1 MGFPG
6 CEGICLKARLSF
18 LPRGVQGRPGPGQR
32 EVQSPARLCLSPHH
46 LARDLCQPEGGASE
60 CPLLSFSPGC
70 PPQPRWPPV
79 FAPELCV
86 WKSRCI
92 LRKGRKL
99 LPGPQG
105 PCAGPLLWGCLGQS
119 GLRMPSSGGGHAQWP
134 RASLT
139 TAPACSLLFQGPAAS
154 SGGKVSSCHPVACLT
169 SQGSCFSP
177 SRPCEASSP
186 GVAFLEDDQPL
197 VDVITEWESVLW
209 TQTWCQ
215 PSAPHA
221 L

>member
-60 CPLLSFSPGC
+60 CPLLSFFPGC

-119 GLRMPSSGGGHAQWP
+119 GLRMPSSGGLAVVEGISDDHACLQPPFPGPCGVFWGQSFQLPP
-134 RASLT
+134 RGLSDL
-139 TAPACSLLFQGPAAS
+139 PGQLFQP
-154 SGGKVSSCHPVACLT
+154 LT
-169 SQGSCFSP
+169 CM
-177 SRPCEASSP
+177 
-186 GVAFLEDDQPL
+186 
-197 VDVITEWESVLW
+197 
-209 TQTWCQ
+209 
-215 PSAPHA
+215 
-221 L
+221 